1 MDNQLVDKPTL
12 INRAL
17 VLHLGEA
24 PVYSIDAEDDLS
36 GSCDAAWDEAISHCF
51 GLHDWSFAR
60 RTQKLNR
67 LANRPENGWE
77 YGFQLP
83 GDRIGPPQKLLRSI
97 HPETPLR
104 NYILEAG
111 NVYANEPDVWG
122 RCKVLVD
129 PEYWPVDWRVA
140 FLMALGSALAKPVIE
155 DEQLEETLRIKAFG
169 TPSQEGTGGA
179 FGRLIAQDR
188 AAAPVGS
195 SPWADDPLTSARWS

>member
-1 MDNQLVDKPTL
+1 MENQLVDKPTL

-17 VLHLGEA
+17 VLHLGESA
-24 PVYSIDAEDDLS
+24 IYSIDAEDDLS
-36 GSCDAAWDEAISHCF
+36 GSCDAAWDEVISHCF

-60 RTQKLNR
+60 RTTKLVKIS
-67 LANRPENGWE
+67 ATPENGWE
-77 YGFQLP
+77 YGFELP

-97 HPETPLR
+97 RPETPLR
-104 NYILEAG
+104 DYDIEAG
-111 NVYANEPDVWG
+111 NVYANEPHVWG

-140 FLMALGSALAKPVIE
+140 FLIALGSALAKAVNE
-155 DEQLEETLRIKAFG
+155 DTETAEELRVKAFG

-188 AAAPVGS
+188 AAAPMPR
-195 SPWADDPLTSARWS
+195 SPWEFDPLTSARWE

>member
-17 VLHLGEA
+17 VLHLGEQ
-24 PVYSIDAEDDLS
+24 PVYSIGGEDDLS

-51 GLHDWSFAR
+51 GIHDWSFAR

-67 LANRPENGWE
+67 LVSRPENGWE

-97 HPETPLR
+97 YPETPLR
-104 NYILEAG
+104 NYVLEAG

-122 RCKVLVD
+122 RCKVFVD
-129 PEYWPVDWRVA
+129 PQYWPVDWRVA
-140 FLMALGSALAKPVIE
+140 FLIALGSALAKPVIE
-155 DEQLEETLRIKAFG
+155 DEQLEETLRVKAFG
-169 TPSQEGTGGA
+169 TSSQEGTGGA

-188 AAAPVGS
+188 AAAPVAS

>member
-1 MDNQLVDKPTL
+1 
-12 INRAL
+12 
-17 VLHLGEA
+17 
-24 PVYSIDAEDDLS
+24 
-36 GSCDAAWDEAISHCF
+36 
-51 GLHDWSFAR
+51 
-60 RTQKLNR
+60 
-67 LANRPENGWE
+67 
-77 YGFQLP
+77 
-83 GDRIGPPQKLLRSI
+83 
-97 HPETPLR
+97 
-104 NYILEAG
+104 
-111 NVYANEPDVWG
+111 PDVWG

-195 SPWADDPLTSARWS
+195 SPWADDP